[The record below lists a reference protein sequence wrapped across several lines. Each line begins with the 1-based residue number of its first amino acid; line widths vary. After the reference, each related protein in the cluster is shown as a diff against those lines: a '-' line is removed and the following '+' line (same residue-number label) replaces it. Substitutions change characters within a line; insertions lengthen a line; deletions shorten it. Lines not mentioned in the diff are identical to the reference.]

1 MSMEQTRKPPGSPI
15 LRIKGLTVAYK
26 LREKVHNAVRDFSLQ
41 IEPGQKYGLVGE
53 SGSGKTTIALA
64 ILNYLGEDGLIQGGE
79 IQFKGKDLLGLTK
92 SQLMEVWG
100 SQISLVPQ
108 NPQSSLNPSM
118 RIGDQI
124 AEVFS
129 GRNGD
134 FAGDI
139 QSRVLTLLGRVHL
152 PEPGKTA
159 RMYPHQ
165 ISGGMQQRVLIA
177 MALSLNPEL
186 LLLDEPTT
194 ALDVTTEAS
203 ILDLLQEEITGSGS
217 SALYVTHNLGVAA
230 QFCDRLAVLYAG
242 DLVEDGPLLD
252 IFQRP
257 LHPYTTGLI
266 ASIPNPGVSRR
277 ESKLISIPGQIPPL
291 GDRPAGCVFAP
302 RCPIAVNICSQT
314 PPLTK
319 TGANRAVRCHR
330 WEEIDVGLIKRGTL
344 FSTYGV
350 DKPEKIT
357 KPLFDN
363 ARNLLELNETGVHFE
378 LPRSVA
384 AVFTGRPPDTLKA
397 VNGVSFSIPEGGTLG
412 LVGESGSGKTTL
424 ARAIMGLELLTNGEV
439 EFAGKALPPK
449 LSERDFETLKRLQ
462 IVFQN
467 PDEALNPH
475 LKVGT
480 SIQIPVQRLLSCDR
494 YDAEKRAIQLLEA
507 VQLPAEYFNKKPHQL
522 SGGEKQRAALARSF
536 VSNPSLL
543 IVDEPLS
550 SLDVSVQAAVLNM
563 LDELQQ
569 KEANSLLFISHNLA
583 VIGYMADIVAV
594 IYRGYLMEVSR
605 IEELFSPPYHPYTEA
620 LLSAIPIPDPLVT
633 RARIRLEGDI
643 PSPVDE
649 PRGCPFHTRCPRVL
663 GDTCKTEQPGWQ
675 FDRHG
680 NRFYCHI
687 PLEEL
692 ENSQDFLFE

>member
-1 MSMEQTRKPPGSPI
+1 MEKNRESPGSPI
-15 LRIKGLTVAYK
+15 LRIKELTVAYK
-26 LREKVHNAVRDFSLQ
+26 LRDKVHNAVRDFSLE
-41 IEPGQKYGLVGE
+41 IEPGGKYGLVGE

-64 ILNYLGEDGLIQGGE
+64 ILNYLGKDGLIQGGE
-79 IQFKGKDLLGLTK
+79 VLFKGKDLLGLTK
-92 SQLMEVWG
+92 SQLKEVWG

-139 QSRVLTLLGRVHL
+139 LFRVLTLLERVHL
-152 PEPGKTA
+152 PEPGKIA

-177 MALSLNPEL
+177 MALSLNPDL

-203 ILDLLQEEITGSGS
+203 ILGLLQEEVTGSGS

-242 DLVEDGPLLD
+242 DLVEDGSLLD

-266 ASIPNPGVSRR
+266 ASIPSPGVSRR

-291 GDRPAGCVFAP
+291 GARPAGCVFAP
-302 RCPIAVNICSQT
+302 RCPIAVNICLQT
-314 PPLTK
+314 PPLTE
-319 TGANRAVRCHR
+319 TGANRSVRCHR
-330 WEEIDVGLIKRGTL
+330 WEEIEQGLLDRRRF
-344 FSTYGV
+344 FSTYNG
-350 DKPEKIT
+350 DKPEKIS
-357 KPLFDN
+357 KPVFDN
-363 ARNLLELNETGVHFE
+363 ARNLLDLKKVGVHFE
-378 LPRSVA
+378 LPRSVIE
-384 AVFTGRPPDTLKA
+384 VFTGKSPDTLKA
-397 VNGVSFSIPEGGTLG
+397 VNGVTFSIPGGSTVG

-424 ARAIMGLELLTNGEV
+424 ARAIMGLELLTNGRV
-439 EFAGKALPPK
+439 EFAGKALPQK
-449 LSERDFETLKRLQ
+449 LSERDFGILKKLQ

-480 SIQIPVQRLLSCDR
+480 SIQIPIQRLLLCDR
-494 YDAEKRAIQLLEA
+494 DDAEKKAIQLMEA
-507 VQLPAEYFNKKPHQL
+507 FQLPAEYFNKKPHQL

-536 VSNPSLL
+536 ASNPSLL
-543 IVDEPLS
+543 IVDEPVS

-563 LDELQQ
+563 LDEFQQ

-594 IYRGYLMEVSR
+594 IYRGCLMEVSR
-605 IEELFSPPYHPYTEA
+605 TEELFSPPYHPYTEA
-620 LLSAIPIPDPLVT
+620 LLSAIPIPDPAVT
-633 RARIRLEGDI
+633 RARIHLEGDI

-649 PRGCPFHTRCPRVL
+649 PRGCPFHSRCPRVL
-663 GDTCKTEQPGWQ
+663 GDTCKSEQPGWQ
-675 FDRHG
+675 FDRQG

-692 ENSQDFLFE
+692 ESSQDLLFD